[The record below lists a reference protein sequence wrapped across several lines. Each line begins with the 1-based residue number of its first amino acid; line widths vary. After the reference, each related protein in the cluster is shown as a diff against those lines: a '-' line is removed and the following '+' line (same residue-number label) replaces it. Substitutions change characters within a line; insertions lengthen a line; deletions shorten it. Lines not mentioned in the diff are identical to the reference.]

1 MWGGQD
7 YRLASRDNR
16 SGSDTF
22 TFGYGGYQE
31 ARGNDGNTMC
41 GSTAT
46 LCSCSICVDTN
57 SCAVPGRYNG
67 EKYYVSGILE
77 ELDVPGEWYH
87 DVLERK
93 LYYFPVSAST
103 PDTTFD
109 ASTEVVAAQ
118 LSTVIRVG
126 GAAGGA
132 DPAASGIWS
141 PPAAGI
147 VLEGLTITETRTT
160 TLDRYEVP
168 SGGDWAVARLAALVL
183 ENAED
188 ITVKRCV
195 FDQVGG
201 NAVLLSNHV
210 ANSTIEDC
218 EFDHMGDSGVVS
230 LGSAHCEFRSI
241 YPARETSNAVLL

>member
-1 MWGGQD
+1 M
-7 YRLASRDNR
+7 
-16 SGSDTF
+16 
-22 TFGYGGYQE
+22 
-31 ARGNDGNTMC
+31 
-41 GSTAT
+41 
-46 LCSCSICVDTN
+46 
-57 SCAVPGRYNG
+57 VPGRYNG

-93 LYYFPVSAST
+93 IYYFPVSPST
-103 PDTTFD
+103 PNTTFD

-132 DPAASGIWS
+132 DPAASGLWS